1 MKKIFT
7 IALVLVLTLAFS
19 VPVLADANENQDFTG
34 TPVTVDAPE
43 SVLVGE
49 SAQIV
54 ISVENIADRG
64 LPQVSIWI
72 NGEEV
77 AFYEEIHKAE
87 TTEFVWDVDTGTA
100 GEQDFA
106 IAVWTRIDNVNFAA
120 ELYAGTV
127 TVKVAAKAITAEN
140 IADAINEAIVDAGAA
155 NITALVEVANNQSS
169 ITLNIFGVEYVF
181 TGGAG
186 VNSDKSCVID
196 GVTYSIT
203 IQANGARFVVR

>member
-1 MKKIFT
+1 MKKIIT
-7 IALVLVLTLAFS
+7 IALVLVLTLVFS
-19 VPVLADANENQDFTG
+19 APVLANENQDFTG
-34 TPVTVDAPE
+34 TPVTVSAPE

-64 LPQVSIWI
+64 LPQLSIWI
-72 NGEEV
+72 NGEEM

-87 TTEFVWDVDTGTA
+87 TIEFVWDIDTDAT
-100 GEQDFA
+100 GEQTFA
-106 IAVWTRIDNVNFAA
+106 ISVWTRIGNVNFAA

-127 TVKVAAKAITAEN
+127 TVNVAAKAITAEN
-140 IADAINEAIVDAGAA
+140 IVDAINEAIADAGAA

-181 TGGAG
+181 VGGAG
-186 VNSDKSCVID
+186 VNSDKRCVID